1 MEGDEP
7 GAISGV
13 RRDAGGLGQG
23 LETGDDVL

>member
-13 RRDAGGLGQG
+13 RRDVGALGQG
-23 LETGDDVL
+23 LETGEDML